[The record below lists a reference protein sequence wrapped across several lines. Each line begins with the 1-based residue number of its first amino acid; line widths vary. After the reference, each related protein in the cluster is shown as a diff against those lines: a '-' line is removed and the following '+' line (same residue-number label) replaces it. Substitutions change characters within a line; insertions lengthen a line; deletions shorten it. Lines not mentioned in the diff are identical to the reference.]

1 MSKESK
7 CDKSLWNEFW
17 KLFNLVPRKTAD
29 REVEAAAKKC
39 FDLAFDAGRK
49 KGYYQGYD
57 DALNERHHEY
67 EPDKTFFRPDILVL
81 FVKADRTIT
90 LIDIIRKHHSLVG
103 VNENQLTSNL
113 IRVWVGT
120 EKKYQN
126 SRLQELFNYNETQSH
141 IGQEYDV
148 VAIKIPY
155 PSGIEYIDAKSD
167 EFAIRQV
174 VRKACEQGLS
184 CTDISNR
191 ISLLSIENFSLI
203 RL

>member
-1 MSKESK
+1 MSKKSK
-7 CDKSLWNEFW
+7 CNSVWDEFRELLIN
-17 KLFNLVPRKTAD
+17 LFTRKAVD
-29 REVEAAAKKC
+29 RKVEEAK
-39 FDLAFDAGRK
+39 DAYNLAFEAGRE

-57 DALNERHHEY
+57 DALNKHPHKY
-67 EPDKTFFRPDILVL
+67 EPDKTLFRPDILVL

-90 LIDIIRKHHSLVG
+90 SIDIIRKHHSLVG
-103 VNENQLTSNL
+103 VNNNQLTSNV

-120 EKKYQN
+120 EKEYQY
-126 SRLQELFNYNETQSH
+126 SGLQELFNYNETQSD

-155 PSGIEYIDAKSD
+155 PTDIEHIDAKSD

-191 ISLLSIENFSLI
+191 IPLLSIEKFSLI

>member
-1 MSKESK
+1 MSKKSK
-7 CDKSLWNEFW
+7 CNSVWDKFLEY
-17 KLFNLVPRKTAD
+17 FNLVPRETAD
-29 REVEAAAKKC
+29 REAEAAAKEAYN
-39 FDLAFDAGRK
+39 LAFEAGRK
-49 KGYYQGYD
+49 EGYNKGYD
-57 DALNERHHEY
+57 DALNKRHHAY
-67 EPDKTFFRPDILVL
+67 EPHKTFFRPDILLL
-81 FVKADRTIT
+81 FVKADRTST

-103 VNENQLTSNL
+103 VNENQLTSNV

-120 EKKYQN
+120 EKEYQD
-126 SRLQELFNYNETQSH
+126 SKLQELFNYNETQSD

-155 PSGIEYIDAKSD
+155 PTDIEYIDAKSD
-167 EFAIRQV
+167 EYAIRQV

-191 ISLLSIENFSLI
+191 ISLSSIKNFSLI